1 MLLDPSMLMVVMSV
15 VASPC
20 FSVAAFA
27 PARSLLRHALHWPPR
42 LRSACITRGMGR
54 RRLAMEATNFEEYKT
69 KRASFEPS
77 EPRVGP
83 TAAQTAGSTTT
94 WPNYCEFC
102 TSIPTIKGR
111 DAEED
116 GALPPEQRGRMIRTT
131 FKCKPSQ
138 LIVCACNLLLTD
150 VNEILIRT
158 HPYCISGL
166 KGMIISLMV
175 LMTMCRHTQIV
186 HPILI
191 EMVALSC

>member
-1 MLLDPSMLMVVMSV
+1 MALSVKMPFGQMSFSGLVQLICTSFALNSVRTAFLSSLTYTSLSDPYMLHALVVMSV
-15 VASPC
+15 IAASS

-27 PARSLLRHALHWPPR
+27 PARSLVQHALHWPPR
-42 LRSACITRGMGR
+42 LCSACITRGMGR

-102 TSIPTIKGR
+102 ASIPTIKGR

-116 GALPPEQRGRMIRTT
+116 GAL
-131 FKCKPSQ
+131 K
-138 LIVCACNLLLTD
+138 LT
-150 VNEILIRT
+150 
-158 HPYCISGL
+158 
-166 KGMIISLMV
+166 
-175 LMTMCRHTQIV
+175 
-186 HPILI
+186 
-191 EMVALSC
+191 